1 MSFLRYEERKLEKLK
16 QSWNVFFKKK
26 SQSYEIK
33 LDGQGKIKAEEI
45 LLIDGKNTNHLG
57 INSLILVVSF
67 ASCR

>member
-1 MSFLRYEERKLEKLK
+1 MKC
-16 QSWNVFFKKK
+16 FFKK

-57 INSLILVVSF
+57 TNSLILVVSF